1 MSIEENN
8 KEEINEILNKR
19 RIVIKEAR

>member
-1 MSIEENN
+1 MNIEENN